1 MNGCGDNQVGN
12 WISGS
17 RTQETDLVWNSG
29 FSTISIKNKAQTVG
43 INEVTRVMERQG
55 QKFKSSQI

>member
-1 MNGCGDNQVGN
+1 MEN